1 MFLELDNILKEKTD
15 EVVFIELKDTALQ
28 SLEKFHLP
36 VGTPV
41 PFMTRDMV
49 SKVSGKQGS
58 DITLPSIMEA
68 MVHIMGIDTKFPY
81 KEAYM
86 TFLQS
91 VDANFK
97 ERVLADALA
106 LAQAE
111 QRLDAVVRLRAYMLF
126 DEKNMDV
133 LYNMARLCEE
143 LAVENE
149 KDDNVYGLFMAMGR
163 KALEACLEI
172 DPGFALAGYHLGF
185 HYVNDQAYG
194 RAEKIWGQAMKS
206 DALSDDQK
214 IEMIN
219 TLRNID
225 AKLEYEKGYKLVIE
239 GFSDEGLEH
248 LTPLLEDY
256 PEWWNLMF
264 FVGLAYRQKEMYDE
278 ALHYYKQS
286 LNLNTGHVETVNEIG
301 ICYMTMGHFDDAERY
316 FKEAL
321 KIHPNNHELLCNLG
335 IVHVQRGELY
345 DALDKIQEAIKIQ
358 PDDEISNAWLR
369 QVKLLLAQNDEQ
381 MH

>member
-28 SLEKFHLP
+28 ALEKFHLP
-36 VGTPV
+36 SGTPV

-58 DITLPSIMEA
+58 DISLPSIMEA
-68 MVHIMGIDTKFPY
+68 MVHIIGIDTAFPY
-81 KEAYM
+81 KDAYM
-86 TFLQS
+86 AFLQS
-91 VDANFK
+91 VDENFK
-97 ERVLADALA
+97 ERILADALA

-126 DEKNMDV
+126 DEKNMNA
-133 LYNMARLCEE
+133 LYNMARLTEE
-143 LAVENE
+143 LAAENE
-149 KDDNVYGLFMAMGR
+149 KEEDVYNLYMAVGR

-172 DPGFALAGYHLGF
+172 DSGFALAGYHLGF

-194 RAEKIWGQAMKS
+194 RAEHIWGLAMKS
-206 DALSDDQK
+206 DQLSDDQK

-225 AKLEYEKGYKLVIE
+225 AKLEYEKGYQLVIE

-345 DALDKIQEAIKIQ
+345 DALDKIKEALKIQ
-358 PDDEISNAWLR
+358 PEDEISNAWLR
-369 QVKLLLAQNDEQ
+369 QVKLLIAENDGQ
-381 MH
+381 VH